1 MRDILFRGKRL
12 DNGEWVYGYVVKAK
26 EHFHKRGIHEDYI
39 ITSARSNGGYF
50 VVNQRYA
57 VDPETVG
64 QYTGLKDNNGV
75 KIFEDDIVAYEDEAP
90 GQYEYH
96 DSLFINRGVIKY
108 CEGSFYFT
116 NAVAAN
122 LQDFV
127 YKGVLDCM
135 VVGNIYDNPQI
146 LESEAEANAE

>member
-12 DNGEWVYGYVVKAK
+12 DNGKWVYGYYVHQYKAD
-26 EHFHKRGIHEDYI
+26 EIYLPEPDEDGFESRHI
-39 ITSARSNGGYF
+39 S
-50 VVNQRYA
+50 
-57 VDPETVG
+57 PETVG
-64 QYTGLKDNNGV
+64 QYTGLKDNNGNR
-75 KIFEDDIVAYEDEAP
+75 IFEGDIVDYEDEAP

-108 CEGSFYFT
+108 SEGSFYFT

>member
-12 DNGEWVYGYVVKAK
+12 DNGEWVYGYLLKVTVGGNDIDVIVPHGAIINDLLI
-26 EHFHKRGIHEDYI
+26 KRNIY
-39 ITSARSNGGYF
+39 
-50 VVNQRYA
+50 Q

-64 QYTGLKDNNGV
+64 QCTELKDNNGNR
-75 KIFEDDIVAYEDEAP
+75 IFEGDIVDYEDEAP

-96 DSLFINRGVIKY
+96 DSLIINRGTIKY
-108 CEGSFYFT
+108 GEGSFYFT

-135 VVGNIYDNPQI
+135 VVGNVHDNPQI
-146 LESEAEANAE
+146 LESEVETNAE